1 MPLGRPRR
9 FELTLSSAERTELT
23 AWAQSR
29 ALPHGLVERAHAI
42 LLSADGLANTEV
54 AVRVGLSHP
63 MVGHWR
69 RRFHADRLAGL

>member
-9 FELTLSSAERTELT
+9 FEVVLAPAERAELT

-29 ALPHGLVERAHAI
+29 TLPHGLVQRAQAI

-54 AVRVGLSHP
+54 TRPS
-63 MVGHWR
+63 
-69 RRFHADRLAGL
+69 